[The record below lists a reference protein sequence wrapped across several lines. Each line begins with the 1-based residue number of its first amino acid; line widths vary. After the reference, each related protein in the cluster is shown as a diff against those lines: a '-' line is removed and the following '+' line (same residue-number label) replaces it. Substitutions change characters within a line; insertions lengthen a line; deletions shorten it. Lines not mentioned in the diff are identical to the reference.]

1 MCADGGLAEQG
12 PEEAGGEL
20 IPQSPWRR
28 RQPSAV
34 GLRRCSQPGLSDL
47 LGSGSMPQRCAGRQS
62 NPHGVAGPGAQ
73 WIRHSKTYMIWARQP
88 QKAYRSLTSDHLSHL
103 LAADAV
109 VELEVGPT
117 VAIPQSPGGHLLH
130 QPQPHGHMTVRL
142 GGTKAQTWLQC
153 GSRWVAVL
161 EREAGPQ
168 PPQVPDSAACSA
180 AATACRR
187 LTRSTSHRGPASG
200 RSLSPQGPNIQRT
213 TVQCLPTLL

>member
-1 MCADGGLAEQG
+1 MLPTWPERSSGQRQHASKVRWASKQPSWGGR
-12 PEEAGGEL
+12 
-20 IPQSPWRR
+20 PWRTMD
-28 RQPSAV
+28 PP
-34 GLRRCSQPGLSDL
+34 L
-47 LGSGSMPQRCAGRQS
+47 
-62 NPHGVAGPGAQ
+62 
-73 WIRHSKTYMIWARQP
+73 KTYMIWARQP